1 MRQMRDFI
9 RSHGLMAAVALL
21 LALAALLATPT
32 PLAAQSWLGRS
43 TLPPGTTLEG
53 YVARA
58 TLDPAVV
65 GTRGRVAGAGAG
77 ARLLLPLQSLTR
89 SAPDVLAR
97 RMSVGAF
104 VTAVP
109 ATGDEVE
116 ARHYGLQA
124 DLRLVDAA
132 VDGRIEPLVSLG
144 VGTFRSRRLSD
155 GPDVGPVCLTVTDV
169 PAAALSPACMHRPTG
184 ERAAGGSYP
193 AVSPAVGLRL
203 ALLPG
208 LALRADVRDA
218 IVYRGGARHNLE
230 LGTGLSFVW

>member
-1 MRQMRDFI
+1 MRRMRDFF
-9 RSHGLMAAVALL
+9 RSHDLIAAVAACL

-32 PLAAQSWLGRS
+32 PLAGQRWAGLS

-58 TLDPAVV
+58 VLDPAVV
-65 GTRGRVAGAGAG
+65 GTRARVAGAG

-89 SAPDVLAR
+89 AAPEGLAR
-97 RMSVGAF
+97 RMAVGAF

-124 DLRLVDAA
+124 DLRLADAA
-132 VDGRIEPLVSLG
+132 VAGSVEPLLSLG
-144 VGTFRSRRLSD
+144 VGTFRSRRLD
-155 GPDVGPVCLTVTDV
+155 PGPDLGPVCLAVTDV
-169 PAAALSPACMHRPTG
+169 PGLAASPAGVHRRTG
-184 ERAAGGSYP
+184 ARPAGGSYP
-193 AVSPAVGLRL
+193 AVSPAAGLRV

-218 IVYRGGARHNLE
+218 MVFRGGARHNLE